1 MGNGRLGAM
10 VFGDTVKERIA
21 LNEESMWYGGH
32 QDRNN
37 PDAKENLPRVRQ
49 LIVDGKIAEAERLL
63 KLSFSGCPHE
73 MRVYQPLGDLI
84 IEQENLET
92 VSDYRRELDFVD
104 AVCRIS
110 YKTEDTEYEREYFT
124 TAVEKLLVVRF
135 RAKGEKKLNFSARLE
150 REVFFTGTGKAD
162 ERSIALWGQLGD
174 DGLDYYMQ
182 LSGQAKGGRLYAIG
196 QSVAEEVLLLLGAAT
211 NFNQQ
216 NPKQYVKEQIENGFK
231 KGYETLL
238 ADHKK
243 EYQAYFSRMELRIG
257 GDEQRNLSTDQLLAL
272 AKSGDIPSQ
281 LVENYFDFG
290 RYLLISSSRPK
301 TLPANL

>member
-1 MGNGRLGAM
+1 M
-10 VFGDTVKERIA
+10 
-21 LNEESMWYGGH
+21 
-32 QDRNN
+32 
-37 PDAKENLPRVRQ
+37 
-49 LIVDGKIAEAERLL
+49 
-63 KLSFSGCPHE
+63 
-73 MRVYQPLGDLI
+73 
-84 IEQENLET
+84 
-92 VSDYRRELDFVD
+92 
-104 AVCRIS
+104 
-110 YKTEDTEYEREYFT
+110 
-124 TAVEKLLVVRF
+124 
-135 RAKGEKKLNFSARLE
+135 E